1 MCFLYTFHSN
11 CGGFYYAENEVLKME
26 QILKT
31 VISIVGGI
39 VSYFLGG
46 WSLLLTTLLVLNIF
60 DYATGMAANW
70 GQISSKRGFQGII
83 KKGVMWVWIVVAN
96 LLYMVLAQ
104 QGFDLSQIIPDG
116 VVILFII
123 NEITSLGENSIKLG
137 INVPEPIKKALAVMK
152 GDN

>member
-1 MCFLYTFHSN
+1 
-11 CGGFYYAENEVLKME
+11 ME

-31 VISIVGGI
+31 VISIIGGI

-46 WSLLLTTLLVLNIF
+46 WSVLLTLLLFLNVF
-60 DYATGMAANW
+60 DYVTGMAANW
-70 GQISSKRGFQGII
+70 GQISSKIGFRGII
-83 KKGVMWVWIVVAN
+83 KKCVMWVWIVVAN
-96 LLYMVLAQ
+96 LLYMVLAKE
-104 QGFDLSQIIPDG
+104 GFDLSQIIPDG

>member
-1 MCFLYTFHSN
+1 
-11 CGGFYYAENEVLKME
+11 ME

-31 VISIVGGI
+31 AISIIGGI

-70 GQISSKRGFQGII
+70 GQISSKVGFRGII
-83 KKGVMWVWIVVAN
+83 KKCVMWVWIVVAN

-123 NEITSLGENSIKLG
+123 NEVTSLGENSIKLG
-137 INVPEPIKKALAVMK
+137 INVPEPIKKALALFDDKK
-152 GDN
+152 GDK